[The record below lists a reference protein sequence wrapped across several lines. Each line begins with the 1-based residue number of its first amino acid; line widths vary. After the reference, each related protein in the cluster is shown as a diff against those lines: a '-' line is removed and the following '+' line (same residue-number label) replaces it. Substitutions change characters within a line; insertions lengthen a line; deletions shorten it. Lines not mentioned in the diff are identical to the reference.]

1 MKIDRLG
8 KIFFISLIIIL
19 TLHSLAFAANKTS
32 VSASKN
38 LEHAFSIPA
47 KLSLTYTDSTFT
59 KKGGIS
65 VQSDDYDIDGRN
77 SAVFL
82 SNGAKLTLIG
92 TSTITTTSANHSHGI
107 YVYKNDANDTTAI
120 LNGTAIT
127 INSDYSAGV
136 MANGGII
143 SADSVKITT
152 SGDSSPAVRVGYNDS
167 DVKISNSTLVTKGK
181 NSPVIMFNSLN
192 SPSEITISKSTLT
205 ASHTSSDLIAVKD
218 NSQAAINFSGVTF
231 GGTVSV
237 DEGSEL
243 TINLKNKSTF
253 NGEIK
258 TSGDVNIYVEL
269 GSTWNLTGDSYVAS
283 LDNEGYVVSNDYAVY
298 VGGNT
303 ESEDIINYDEPVAPT
318 ITTTGSLKSGHV
330 DSSYSATL
338 KATGTE
344 PITWSIY
351 SGSLPDGLELDE
363 DTGEISGTP
372 TTIKS
377 YSFVVQAENEAG
389 TATKGLTINIAK
401 ALISPTITT
410 TELTTA
416 TVNKNYSFTLK
427 ATGSS
432 TITWSADV
440 LPDGMTLTT
449 AGVLKGKPTAIGEY
463 TITFTA
469 SNGAGDDTAALT
481 FKVNGISPT
490 ISGTV
495 PNGLIGSE
503 YLATFTIT
511 GESVDVAT
519 SGGLPAG
526 LSFDVSDDVY
536 VLTGIPTEEW
546 NKKFTVTAENDWGT
560 VSKTY
565 DLIIKAVKPK
575 FLTSSLASGDINS
588 TYSSDIEYEGTIPTI
603 TITGL
608 PEGITSSDNGNAI
621 TLSGTP
627 TKSGTFTVR
636 VTLKNSAG
644 SVSKSFK
651 MIIYETPTIITTSY
665 DVTINSNF
673 SLTLKATGT
682 TPIKWE
688 ADSDCPVTLTSLGVL
703 KGKLTST
710 GTNTFTIT
718 AANSLGTDT
727 KTFILTG
734 KNPKPTLTGTL
745 KQGYVDVDY
754 SATFKANGNGDIT
767 ITCDSTLPAG
777 LTFTDS
783 GDKTAS
789 ITGTPAETFKDKIS
803 VTAMTSDGVTTTK
816 IFTLNVK
823 EIKPTIV
830 TKALNSG
837 MINESYENGIEV
849 TGTQNGL
856 SVTVT
861 GLPDGLTFDGE
872 KISGTPKQSGKF
884 TVKIV
889 AKNNI
894 GTATKSLKLNIY
906 APPSI
911 NTIELPDAT
920 EGKSYSKKFTA
931 TGTTPI
937 KWKISDGT
945 LPEGMKFSTSGTL
958 SGKPTE
964 FGDFNFTVTASNDYG
979 TDNLTCTLTVK
990 SVPPKIT
997 TSSLKRGT
1005 EDKDY
1010 GTVTLRATGT
1020 KPITWEVD
1028 GLPSGLDLEPDTGKI
1043 TGTPIESGTFNVTIT
1058 AKNAADEETSK
1069 TLTMTIAASK
1079 NSTSKSISKSL
1090 PTELKIQYRDDKA
1103 NKEVEDIEILDEV
1116 DELEIVRTNY
1126 AEEHQNQIQNK
1137 YQFLSV
1143 KDEIPED
1150 FIKVAEL
1157 GIISADEDG
1166 LYDFEVV
1173 LSEDAEIDSE
1183 LLWLAFPQDVEDS
1196 EDDEICEFYDVEG
1209 EEIDSVPEDRIIK
1222 ISVWLEEGII
1232 YKPVIAAK
1240 KNNLP

>member
-82 SNGAKLTLIG
+82 SNGAKLTLTG

-205 ASHTSSDLIAVKD
+205 ATHSSSDIIAVKD

-237 DEGSEL
+237 DENSTL

-253 NGEIK
+253 SGKIK
-258 TSGDVNIYVEL
+258 TSGDVTINIEA
-269 GSTWNLTGDSYVAS
+269 GSTWKLTGNSYVSS
-283 LDNEGYVVSNDYAVY
+283 LENNGQVISNDYAVF
-298 VGGNT
+298 VDGST
-303 ESEDIINYDEPVAPT
+303 ESKDIINYIAPT
-318 ITTTGSLKSGHV
+318 ITTSSLKTGNV
-330 DSSYSATL
+330 GTYYETTL

-344 PITWSIY
+344 PIKWSIY

-427 ATGSS
+427 ATG
-432 TITWSADV
+432 TTPIKWSADV
-440 LPDGMTLTT
+440 LPDGMTLT
-449 AGVLKGKPTAIGEY
+449 ADGVFKGKPTAIGEY
-463 TITFTA
+463 QIKFTA
-469 SNGAGDDTAALT
+469 LNATEVDDDKTLT

-503 YLATFTIT
+503 YLATFTII
-511 GESVDVAT
+511 GESLDVT
-519 SGGLPAG
+519 TNEDLPAG
-526 LSFDVSDDVY
+526 LSFEVSGDNY

-546 NKKFTVTAENDWGT
+546 NKKFTVTAKNDWGT
-560 VSKTY
+560 VSKIY

-575 FLTSSLASGDINS
+575 FLTSSLASGDIAS
-588 TYSSDIEYEGTIPTI
+588 TYSSDVKYEGTIPTI

-608 PEGITSSDNGNAI
+608 PAGITSSDNGNAI

-651 MIIYETPTIITTSY
+651 MIIYEAPTIITTSY

-688 ADSDCPVTLTSLGVL
+688 PASNCPVTLTSLGVL

-718 AANSLGTDT
+718 ATNSAGSDT

-734 KNPKPTLTGTL
+734 KNPKPTLTGTV

-789 ITGTPAETFKDKIS
+789 ITGTPTETFKDKIS

-837 MINESYENGIEV
+837 MIGENYENGIEV
-849 TGTQNGL
+849 TGSKPI
-856 SVTVT
+856 SVTVA
-861 GLPDGLTFDGE
+861 GLPEGLDYEPDTGR
-872 KISGTPKQSGKF
+872 ISGMPKQSGKF

-906 APPSI
+906 APPAI
-911 NTIELPDAT
+911 TQIDLP
-920 EGKSYSKKFTA
+920 
-931 TGTTPI
+931 
-937 KWKISDGT
+937 
-945 LPEGMKFSTSGTL
+945 
-958 SGKPTE
+958 
-964 FGDFNFTVTASNDYG
+964 
-979 TDNLTCTLTVK
+979 
-990 SVPPKIT
+990 
-997 TSSLKRGT
+997 
-1005 EDKDY
+1005 
-1010 GTVTLRATGT
+1010 
-1020 KPITWEVD
+1020 
-1028 GLPSGLDLEPDTGKI
+1028 
-1043 TGTPIESGTFNVTIT
+1043 
-1058 AKNAADEETSK
+1058 
-1069 TLTMTIAASK
+1069 
-1079 NSTSKSISKSL
+1079 
-1090 PTELKIQYRDDKA
+1090 
-1103 NKEVEDIEILDEV
+1103 
-1116 DELEIVRTNY
+1116 
-1126 AEEHQNQIQNK
+1126 
-1137 YQFLSV
+1137 
-1143 KDEIPED
+1143 
-1150 FIKVAEL
+1150 
-1157 GIISADEDG
+1157 
-1166 LYDFEVV
+1166 
-1173 LSEDAEIDSE
+1173 
-1183 LLWLAFPQDVEDS
+1183 
-1196 EDDEICEFYDVEG
+1196 
-1209 EEIDSVPEDRIIK
+1209 
-1222 ISVWLEEGII
+1222 
-1232 YKPVIAAK
+1232 
-1240 KNNLP
+1240 

>member
-82 SNGAKLTLIG
+82 SNGAKLTLTG

-205 ASHTSSDLIAVKD
+205 ASHSSSDIIAVKD

-237 DEGSEL
+237 DKNSTL

-253 NGEIK
+253 SGKIK
-258 TSGDVNIYVEL
+258 TSGDVTINIEA
-269 GSTWNLTGDSYVAS
+269 GSTWKLTGNSYVYS
-283 LDNEGYVVSNDYAVY
+283 LENKGQVISNDYAVF

-303 ESEDIINYDEPVAPT
+303 ESEDITNYIAPT
-318 ITTTGSLKSGHV
+318 ITTSSLKTGNV
-330 DSSYSATL
+330 GTYYETTL

-344 PITWSIY
+344 PITWSVSSDTIPSWLY
-351 SGSLPDGLELDE
+351 LDSDGVLH
-363 DTGEISGTP
+363 GTP
-372 TTIKS
+372 DTIRQ
-377 YSFVVQAENEAG
+377 YSFTVKAENQAG
-389 TATKGLTINIAK
+389 TATKGLTLNIAK

-440 LPDGMTLTT
+440 LPNGMTLTT

-511 GESVDVAT
+511 GESVDVT
-519 SGGLPAG
+519 TNGGFPSG
-526 LSFDVSDDVY
+526 LSFEVSGDNY
-536 VLTGIPTEEW
+536 VLTGTPTEDW
-546 NKKFTVTAENDWGT
+546 NKKFTVTAKNDWGT
-560 VSKTY
+560 VSKIY

-575 FLTSSLASGDINS
+575 FLTSSLASGDITS
-588 TYSSDIEYEGTIPTI
+588 TYSSDIKYEGTIPTI

-608 PEGITSSDNGNAI
+608 PAGITSSDNGNAI

-651 MIIYETPTIITTSY
+651 MIIYEAPTIITTSY

-688 ADSDCPVTLTSLGVL
+688 ADSDCPVTLTSSGVL

-710 GTNTFTIT
+710 GRNEFTIT
-718 AANSLGTDT
+718 ATNSLDSDT

-734 KNPKPTLTGTL
+734 KNPKPTLTGTV

-777 LTFTDS
+777 LTFNYS

-789 ITGTPAETFKDKIS
+789 ITGTPTETFKDKIS

-837 MINESYENGIEV
+837 MINDNYESGIEV

-861 GLPDGLTFDGE
+861 GLPDELTFDGE
-872 KISGTPKQSGKF
+872 KISGMPKQSGKF

-906 APPSI
+906 APPAI
-911 NTIELPDAT
+911 TQIDLPDAT

-958 SGKPTE
+958 SGKPK
-964 FGDFNFTVTASNDYG
+964 FDVNVNVFDFTVTASNDYG
-979 TDNLTCTLTVK
+979 IDDLPCTLTVK
-990 SVPPKIT
+990 SVSPKIT

-1020 KPITWEVD
+1020 KPITWD
-1028 GLPSGLDLEPDTGKI
+1028 ISGLPSGLDLAPDTGKI
-1043 TGTPIESGTFNVTIT
+1043 TGTPTESGTFNVKIT
-1058 AKNAADEETSK
+1058 ATNAAGEETDK

-1103 NKEVEDIEILDEV
+1103 NKEVEDIEILDKV
-1116 DELEIVRTNY
+1116 DEPEIVRTNY
-1126 AEEHQNQIQNK
+1126 AEEHQNQVQNK